1 MLPPNDDDIAC
12 AAALGCEPWCDEAR
26 ALGCPLEEEEEEEDQ
41 AFARICAVVE
51 QPRRS
56 ERERQAT
63 KRFEEGWFGECLP
76 RLSSALGVA
85 AVTERMVR

>member
-1 MLPPNDDDIAC
+1 MTPPNDDDIAC

-26 ALGCPLEEEEEEEDQ
+26 ALGWTLEEEEEEEDQ
-41 AFARICAVVE
+41 AFAQIGAVVE
-51 QPRRS
+51 PRRS
-56 ERERQAT
+56 ERERRAT

-85 AVTERMVR
+85 AVTDRKVR